1 MMEEIVISKRCAVKY
16 TLTWWK
22 DPLSMQ
28 DEHRM
33 SIFYYDSFK
42 ILVGDNYVGR
52 WFHLIGTYLFLDKTL
67 LCKRKKLKI
76 LFRV

>member
-28 DEHRM
+28 VEHRM
-33 SIFYYDSFK
+33 SIFHYGSFK
-42 ILVGDNYVGR
+42 ILEGDNYVGR
-52 WFHLIGTYLFLDKTL
+52 CFNLIGTYLFLGKAL
-67 LCKRKKLKI
+67 LCKRKKAKNFL
-76 LFRV
+76 